1 MIYTYLKK
9 ISKNYTINGIIIYC
23 GITNNNELIFN
34 DIHIELPIK
43 TKYYYCD
50 KIFHTEFLD
59 KFINHENEKNKFLV
73 MYVDGTS
80 TYYYEKFLTQM
91 KQLQHISFDRQ
102 KKQRKG
108 GQSAPRIG
116 RLCMEKINS
125 FTNKS
130 ILILNDYINNHNYKS
145 IIIAGNG
152 DIIDGIKKRMNN
164 DNINY
169 IKIVDK
175 NLLITECEKIISFNN
190 CNDDI
195 NKISEYYD
203 IMKTNSDLLLY
214 GINNILANIENIKE
228 ILIHKESKYYD
239 LLKSYNNICIVNSNH
254 MQFLDNFEGII
265 AKLYFVNMFNE
276 ID

>member
-9 ISKNYTINGIIIYC
+9 IKGNHTENGIILYS

-34 DIHIELPIK
+34 DILIEIPIK

-50 KIFHTEFLD
+50 KLFHTEFLD
-59 KFINHENEKNKFLV
+59 KFINYEKDKSKFLV

-116 RLCMEKINS
+116 RLCMEKINT
-125 FTNKS
+125 FTTKCIN
-130 ILILNDYINNHNYKS
+130 ILNDYINNHNYKS

-152 DIIDGIKKRMNN
+152 DIIDGIKKIMVNN
-164 DNINY
+164 NISY
-169 IKIVDK
+169 IKVVDK
-175 NLLITECEKIISFNN
+175 NLLVSECEIVINLNN
-190 CNDDI
+190 SNNDI
-195 NKISEYYD
+195 NKITEYYEL
-203 IMKTNSDLLLY
+203 MTTNSDLLVY
-214 GINNILANIENIKE
+214 GIDNILTNINNIKE
-228 ILIHKESKYYD
+228 ILVHKKSKYYD
-239 LLKSYNNICIVNSNH
+239 ILKSFNNINIVNSNH
-254 MQFLDNFEGII
+254 MQFLDNFDGII
-265 AKLYFVNMFNE
+265 GQLYYINIFDE